1 MTDPVYDGLAEG
13 LKPADTIPSRDLA
26 LIGIDAKLG
35 RLEELQE
42 RAVLAAERQADAFEV
57 IAALLASVTGVA
69 NAWCPGGSKET
80 VPVNYIRASADGNN
94 FQCDRGD
101 DDED

>member
-1 MTDPVYDGLAEG
+1 MTNIVADALAEG
-13 LKPADTIPSRDLA
+13 IKSADTIPSRDLA

-35 RLEELQE
+35 RLEKLQE

-69 NAWCPGGSKET
+69 NQWCPGRERET
-80 VPVNYIRASADGNN
+80 LPVNFIRCSDSGGN
-94 FQCDRGD
+94 FQCDKGD